1 VCGFVALWGQHP
13 RLSEC
18 QRMASAVAKRGPDDD
33 GSYQDESF
41 TAVHHRLAIVGADAR
56 GHQPMHIDGVVVVF
70 NGCIYNY
77 PDLRQQLEEDGIQFT
92 SDCDTEIL
100 PHLYRRY
107 GATMFSMLQGM
118 FSMVLWDTQKQV
130 GLIGR
135 DALGEKPLFVCEQG
149 GRIGFASTLSA
160 FEQGDFTLTPDIH
173 AVQDVLIR
181 MRTEAPRTMYQEI
194 SQLPAGCYA
203 MLGQG
208 ESLQIRRY
216 FFLPE
221 PEPLQLSGDDLKKH
235 VKQHLEQAFSLRMLA
250 DKPVGIFLSGGV
262 DSSLITAMLA
272 RQSSMPLHSF
282 CVRFTGASDDYDE
295 SRFAQQVADHL
306 GCEHQTLEVHA
317 DAIQCLDDLARAFD
331 QPVSNAAALP
341 TYLIS
346 QAAKPYV
353 DVALSGVG
361 GDELFGGYPRYLG
374 MAWHQR
380 LQGLPARSLLLSL
393 LNRWG
398 DSDSSRNIR
407 GRLRRFLQGLDM
419 DAARAYE
426 AWTRTVEADWNQM
439 FQVPDIG
446 AFARGWQNSTNVY
459 GGLSGLL
466 SRYGVVNGAMAYDLQ
481 SYISD
486 DLLVVGDRM
495 SMAHGLE
502 LRAPFLDTNLV
513 NLMVNLPEKWK
524 VKGLPWQEQLK
535 VLLKEIACDD
545 LPRDVVYRPK
555 QGFMAPIKHWLRAD
569 LAGEVEALAASQ
581 ALGGLIRPEFVQE
594 QWGLHQGGHDRSD
607 ILWGLLLMNRWMQ
620 QRGWQF

>member
-1 VCGFVALWGQHP
+1 MCGFVALWGQHP
-13 RLSEC
+13 SLSEC
-18 QRMASAVAKRGPDDD
+18 QRMASAVAKRGPDDK
-33 GSYQDESF
+33 GHYQDSSF

-56 GHQPMHIDGVVVVF
+56 GHQPMQIDGVVVVF

-77 PDLRQQLEEDGIQFT
+77 PDLRQQLENDGVQLM

-118 FSMVLWDTQKQV
+118 FAMVLWDVRQQIV
-130 GLIGR
+130 LIGR
-135 DALGEKPLFVCEQG
+135 DALGEKPLFVCEQA
-149 GRIGFASTLSA
+149 GRVGFASTLSA

-181 MRTEAPRTMYQEI
+181 MRVEAPRTMYQEV

-203 MLGQG
+203 MLRQG

-221 PEPLQLSGDDLKKH
+221 PEPLHLSGDDLKNH

-262 DSSLITAMLA
+262 DSSLMAAMLA
-272 RQSSMPLHSF
+272 RQSARPLHSF

-306 GCEHQTLEVHA
+306 GCEHQTLEVHD
-317 DAIQCLDDLARAFD
+317 DALQCLDDLASAFD

-380 LQGLPARSLLLSL
+380 LQRLPARSLLLSL

-407 GRLRRFLQGLDM
+407 GRLRRFLQGLNM
-419 DAARAYE
+419 DAMQAYE
-426 AWTRTVEADWNQM
+426 AWTRTVESDWNQV
-439 FQVPDIG
+439 FQVPDDG
-446 AFARGWQNSTNVY
+446 VAPRRWQNSSDVY

-466 SRYGVVNGAMAYDLQ
+466 SRYGVVNGAMAYDIQ

-513 NLMVNLPEKWK
+513 NLMVNVPVKWK

-535 VLLKEIACDD
+535 VLLKDIACDD

-555 QGFMAPIKHWLRAD
+555 QGFMAPIKHWLRSD
-569 LAGEVEALAASQ
+569 LADEVKALAASQ
-581 ALGGLIRPEFVQE
+581 ALGGLVRPEFVQE
-594 QWGLHQGGHDRSD
+594 QWGLHQRGHDRSD

-620 QRGWQF
+620 QRGWEF